1 MKKCLYSF
9 MLFCG
14 LLTSGQASAEI
25 YALLMFIG
33 DYKAGIQK
41 LEGVQHDV
49 PTARKIAHMLGVK
62 DANIQLL
69 QNNELTLEGMQN
81 AFDELDRRVEVG
93 DRVFI
98 YYSGHGGRQYVRE
111 PEERCAE
118 SLITVNGI
126 GFSDAELESRLQ
138 KLSGQAQKVIAMLD
152 SCHSVTTRG
161 VRNLRYTSTLSG

>member
-1 MKKCLYSF
+1 M
-9 MLFCG
+9 
-14 LLTSGQASAEI
+14 
-25 YALLMFIG
+25 
-33 DYKAGIQK
+33 
-41 LEGVQHDV
+41 
-49 PTARKIAHMLGVK
+49 
-62 DANIQLL
+62 
-69 QNNELTLEGMQN
+69 
-81 AFDELDRRVEVG
+81 
-93 DRVFI
+93 
-98 YYSGHGGRQYVRE
+98 RE